1 MTSWTR
7 ELARPLPASAVI
19 ILALNDHVLK
29 QAHVLPGWV
38 TGKLSDVAGL
48 FFFPILLFALARAV
62 LGVPRSRVVRASLLA
77 GVTVLMFA
85 AIKVVPAFNAIAN
98 HVLGDVALD
107 PTDLAACP
115 LAIASVLYLR
125 QPPSGGAIGG
135 RLLGRVAVLL
145 AAVAS
150 MATSAPRMARNYPG
164 WEVRGAAHQRAACT
178 EIAVEVV
185 TSGKTGIGVLVTRAH
200 EPSCEARVDAARLR
214 ITEKVWP
221 ALAVPAGWDDARS
234 LYLGFAFDNEALW
247 NAGVREA
254 ALELDLSSNGARTTL
269 RFPLSHVWTGPHRM
283 RDRSPRVAPS
293 QTSMPMAVDPAPGG
307 ER

>member
-1 MTSWTR
+1 M
-7 ELARPLPASAVI
+7 AAVI

-62 LGVPRSRVVRASLLA
+62 RGVPRSRVVRASLLA
-77 GVTVLMFA
+77 GATVLVFA

-115 LAIASVLYLR
+115 LAIASVFYLR
-125 QPPSGGAIGG
+125 RSPSRGAIGG
-135 RLLGRVAVLL
+135 QLAGRVAVLL
-145 AAVAS
+145 AAIAS
-150 MATSAPRMARNYPG
+150 MATGAPRMARNYPA
-164 WEVRGAAHQRAACT
+164 WEVRGTTHQRAGCA
-178 EIAVEVV
+178 ELAVEVV
-185 TSGKTGIGVLVTRAH
+185 TSGKTGIGVVVTRGY

-214 ITEKVWP
+214 IRETVWP
-221 ALAVPAGWDDARS
+221 AQLVSRDSRD

-247 NAGVREA
+247 NDGAREGT
-254 ALELDLSSNGARTTL
+254 LELDVASNGARTTL
-269 RFPLSHVWTGPHRM
+269 LFPLSHVWTGPHRLQ
-283 RDRSPRVAPS
+283 DRRAPPQVAPT
-293 QTSMPMAVDPAPGG
+293 QTSMPMAVPPTPEPGG
-307 ER
+307 EP